1 MLICFRVKTPDEMS
15 TPAPS
20 ETASWCS
27 EKPDMASIE
36 EPMEEEPEEEKEPE
50 KIESEIEKE
59 IETEVEEEMALPKT
73 PTIDLDEESEDE
85 TVLAKRKELL
95 SEHDMFASS
104 SSSPTSQPSP
114 PQLSLPDI
122 EEKKVQPVVTKPG
135 KISIYQSGRIIKS

>member
-1 MLICFRVKTPDEMS
+1 MS

-27 EKPDMASIE
+27 EKPDMASVE
-36 EPMEEEPEEEKEPE
+36 EPMEVEPEEKKEPE
-50 KIESEIEKE
+50 KIESEMDKE
-59 IETEVEEEMALPKT
+59 MEAEVEEIMALPKT

-104 SSSPTSQPSP
+104 SSSQTSQLSP
-114 PQLSLPDI
+114 PQLSPPHI
-122 EEKKVQPVVTKPG
+122 EEKKEQPVVLKPG
-135 KISIYQSGRIIKS
+135 KTSIDQSERIIKT